1 MAPAPASPVSGPG
14 PVAAL
19 PSSPMQEDFSEEG
32 GGRDEDQLQHEPEQ
46 QQMEEQDMEEG
57 SGRLFEN
64 NSPHD
69 AEPRTGTG
77 HRDQDPAKDA
87 TLEPESDDELFI
99 NETPAL
105 DDEDDDSYQ
114 DMSTSEFPREHFDD
128 SSNFVDEEDTTYGS
142 PGLREAFGEGYGA
155 GGGHLDPQQERAGS
169 ADPGRRNKRKQ
180 MKPRNIVYSLAED
193 TEQQRAVS
201 AASERDRDNS
211 PMDLS
216 VCGRPGQAQVSQNKL
231 YRNLF
236 PSHYSYIITIHF
248 RIYKYYIFAGPPA
261 GV

>member
-46 QQMEEQDMEEG
+46 QQMEEEMEDG

-69 AEPRTGTG
+69 AEPGPGTG

-236 PSHYSYIITIHF
+236 PSHYSYIIAIHF
-248 RIYKYYIFAGPPA
+248 RIYK
-261 GV
+261 